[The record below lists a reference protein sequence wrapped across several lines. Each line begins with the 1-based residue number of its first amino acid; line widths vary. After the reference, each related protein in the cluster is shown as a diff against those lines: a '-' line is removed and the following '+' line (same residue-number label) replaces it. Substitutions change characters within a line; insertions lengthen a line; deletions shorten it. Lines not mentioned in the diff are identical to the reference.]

1 MHSAEEGT
9 LWYAIH
15 VRTRFERA
23 VARNLRAKGYE
34 EFLPLFRRTSYWSDR
49 KKEIELPLFPGYV
62 FCRFNPLYRLPILMI
77 PGVNSV
83 VGIGKTLMPVEEREL
98 DTVRA
103 VLQSN
108 AYCEPWPYLELGQHV
123 RVERGPLA
131 GTQGIVTILKS
142 TCRLIISVNLLQRSV
157 AVEIDRE
164 CLRPI
169 PSVAGGDYTLP
180 GHGVFSKP

>member
-15 VRTRFERA
+15 VKARFERA
-23 VARNLRAKGYE
+23 VARNLRGKGYD
-34 EFLPLFRRTSYWSDR
+34 EFLPLFRRTSFWSDR

-157 AVEIDRE
+157 GVEIDRE
-164 CLRPI
+164 CLVPI
-169 PSVAGGDYTLP
+169 PLGAEGRCALP
-180 GHGVFSKP
+180 GRAFSKP

>member
-9 LWYAIH
+9 LWFALH

-23 VARNLRAKGYE
+23 VARNLRGKGYE
-34 EFLPLFRRTSYWSDR
+34 EFLPLFRRTSQWSDR

-62 FCRFNPLYRLPILMI
+62 FCRFNPHHRLPILMI

-98 DTVRA
+98 DAIRA

-108 AYCEPWPYLELGQHV
+108 AYCEPWPYLQVGQLV

-131 GTQGIVTILKS
+131 GSEGIVTVMKN
-142 TCRLIISVNLLQRSV
+142 TCRLVISINLLQRSV

-164 CLRPI
+164 CLTPISSAREGGQAVSPREVVSRP
-169 PSVAGGDYTLP
+169 
-180 GHGVFSKP
+180 

>member
-83 VGIGKTLMPVEEREL
+83 AGIGKTLMPVEEREL

-108 AYCEPWPYLELGQHV
+108 AYCEPWPYLKVGQHV
-123 RVERGPLA
+123 RVGRGLLV
-131 GTQGIVTILKS
+131 GTEGIVTVLKNM
-142 TCRLIISVNLLQRSV
+142 CWLIISVNLLQCSV
-157 AVEIDRE
+157 GVEIDRE
-164 CLRPI
+164 CLVLI
-169 PSVAGGDYTLP
+169 PL
-180 GHGVFSKP
+180 GVEGQYVLLSRGAFSKR